1 LKGLFLADGSAK
13 GVRHFCT
20 HHKKNTSVVQNVG
33 SPLGVLGNSRE
44 ISSQF
49 HLEQVKAGIW
59 SSKAMLRS
67 KHLARI
73 L

>member
-1 LKGLFLADGSAK
+1 VKGVFLGDGSAK
-13 GVRHFCT
+13 GLRRFCT
-20 HHKKNTSVVQNVG
+20 HHKKTLVIQNVG
-33 SPLGVLGNSRE
+33 SRLGVLENRRN

-49 HLEQVKAGIW
+49 HLEQAESGIW

-67 KHLARI
+67 KHLARS